1 MVDFGGGVF
10 EEAAAGFLPAVEEE
24 DGVATEQGGDVGSD
38 DGFVVVGVGVV
49 DCKGGYGGVAFFLQH
64 GGGECDCGLDLLD
77 VVPGDGEGDVGFHG
91 WWCLMSLFAKA
102 IVTHAACG
110 DVAVVE

>member
-38 DGFVVVGVGVV
+38 DGFVVVGVGVYSWV
-49 DCKGGYGGVAFFLQH
+49 VVF
-64 GGGECDCGLDLLD
+64 D
-77 VVPGDGEGDVGFHG
+77 VVILRLFH
-91 WWCLMSLFAKA
+91 CLLLL
-102 IVTHAACG
+102 
-110 DVAVVE
+110 